1 VSKYGLIFPTDCAFV
16 PKNSPIGTSASTVK
30 STSFLRMSLVT
41 NVLPQVWGLGQN
53 GTLRASAN

>member
-1 VSKYGLIFPTDCAFV
+1 
-16 PKNSPIGTSASTVK
+16 
-30 STSFLRMSLVT
+30 MSLVT